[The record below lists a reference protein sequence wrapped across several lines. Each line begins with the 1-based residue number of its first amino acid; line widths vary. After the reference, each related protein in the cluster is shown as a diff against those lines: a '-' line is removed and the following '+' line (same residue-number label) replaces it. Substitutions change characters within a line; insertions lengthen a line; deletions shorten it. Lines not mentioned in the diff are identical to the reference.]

1 MVSREVDI
9 RNAKL
14 MGGIGA
20 ILELVGGFIPYL
32 RWVLPL
38 AGLVLVLLALKKIS
52 DETGKPTIFK
62 DFLVSVIFMA
72 IGNILFSAMLAMGL
86 ITFLSSLG
94 KGANIPHFGSVFF
107 ASLLL
112 CWVFLI
118 IGAYF
123 LLTSFNSLAE
133 ATGEGTFK
141 TAAILIFFG
150 AILSIIIIGY
160 VVSFVGEIIEVAAFF
175 SLPDRLEVSTS

>member
-20 ILELVGGFIPYL
+20 ILELVGGVIPYL
-32 RWVLPL
+32 GWILPF

-62 DFLVSVIFMA
+62 DFLISFIFMA
-72 IGNILFSAMLAMGL
+72 IGNILFALMGG
-86 ITFLSSLG
+86 ITYFISFSKGFKPIHLGVALFAFLLS
-94 KGANIPHFGSVFF
+94 
-107 ASLLL
+107 
-112 CWVFLI
+112 WVVIL

-123 LLTSFNSLAE
+123 LRLSFNTTAE
-133 ATGEGTFK
+133 ATGIGTFE
-141 TAAILIFFG
+141 TAANLIFYG
-150 AILSIIIIGY
+150 AVLLIIIIGG
-160 VVSFVGEIIEVAAFF
+160 FVLLAGRIVEIVAFF

>member
-32 RWVLPL
+32 GWVLPL

-72 IGNILFSAMLAMGL
+72 IGNILFSLMGG
-86 ITFLSSLG
+86 ITLLGSLSKGFKTIHLGVALFAFLLS
-94 KGANIPHFGSVFF
+94 
-107 ASLLL
+107 
-112 CWVFLI
+112 WVVIL

-123 LLTSFNSLAE
+123 LRMSYNTTAE
-133 ATGEGTFK
+133 ATGVGTFE
-141 TAAILIFFG
+141 TAASLIFYG
-150 AILSIIIIGY
+150 AILTIILIGG
-160 VVSFVGEIIEVAAFF
+160 FVLLAGRIEEIVAFF
-175 SLPDRLEVSTS
+175 SLPDILEVSTS